1 MKPTTTRWE
10 IPAPGEGPEN
20 RMTAPEGEQESIENN
35 AEHAFQELKEMIE
48 RAQTL
53 TEFIDVLDKIE
64 KVEFFGQDPETR
76 EMYHDIY
83 TGRDFLDAIAGAK
96 KIADL
101 EEGIITI
108 RRMNKEDT
116 EDVIDMKAK
125 VIALWKATDKAGRL
139 ELQKKAEDL
148 IVLSQ
153 KKEVKV
159 PERIPY
165 ELLTPYE
172 TFDRKKKSAET
183 QVVSVLSDQMNEVK
197 FSVFKA
203 LNSGHTTVYLNEL
216 STVAQDIVRSRY
228 IFDLSETPDTVLVI
242 KDTHPLWRVFKQDYD
257 ELNEKVWHGN
267 SPSFEEGVDAPMW
280 KQIFGQ
286 SENRAESFVDPQ
298 DAAVAFLIGAPGK
311 DGEEFEE
318 ELEDLVRSAVSQGQ
332 SVVTFNQLPYK
343 LRRYL
348 RTSAPNLFGDKLST
362 DQTVIISSAST
373 YWSEFLIQST
383 DTDNE
388 SEEEDEED
396 ELAAVPIRPLRE
408 RSLEEFKEE

>member
-10 IPAPGEGPEN
+10 IPAPSVDPEN
-20 RMTAPEGEQESIENN
+20 IMTALQGNQESIEHDD
-35 AEHAFQELKEMIE
+35 EKVFQKLKEMVE
-48 RAQTL
+48 RARTL
-53 TEFIDVLDKIE
+53 EEFIDVLDKIE

-76 EMYHDIY
+76 EMYHDIF

-96 KIADL
+96 RISDL
-101 EEGIITI
+101 EEGIIAI
-108 RRMNKEDT
+108 SKINEKDH

-125 VIALWKATDKAGRL
+125 VIALWKATDKASRL

-159 PERIPY
+159 PEQIPY
-165 ELLTPYE
+165 ALFTPYE
-172 TFDRKKKSAET
+172 TFDKKNGYKET

-197 FSVFKA
+197 FNVFKA
-203 LNSGHTTVYLNEL
+203 LNSGETTVYLNEL
-216 STVAQDIVRSRY
+216 SADAQDIVRSRY
-228 IFDLSETPDTVLVI
+228 LFDSSETPDTVLVI

-257 ELNEKVWHGN
+257 ELNEKVWYGN
-267 SPSFEEGVDAPMW
+267 VPSFEEGVDASVW
-280 KQIFGQ
+280 KQFFGQ
-286 SENRAESFVDPQ
+286 SENRAESFIDPQ
-298 DAAVAFLIGAPGK
+298 DAAVAFLIGAPGE

-348 RTSAPNLFGDKLST
+348 RTSVPNLFGDKLST
-362 DQTVIISSAST
+362 NQTVIISSAST
-373 YWSEFLIQST
+373 YWSEFLIEST
-383 DTDNE
+383 DTYD
-388 SEEEDEED
+388 EEDEED
-396 ELAAVPIRPLRE
+396 EEDESVTVPIKSLRE
-408 RSLEEFKEE
+408 RSLEEFKEG